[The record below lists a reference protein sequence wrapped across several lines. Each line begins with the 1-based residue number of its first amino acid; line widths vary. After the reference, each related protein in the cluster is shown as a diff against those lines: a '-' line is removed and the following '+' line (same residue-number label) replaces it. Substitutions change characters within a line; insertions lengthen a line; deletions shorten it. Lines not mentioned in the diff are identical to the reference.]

1 MCYRY
6 NVCSILHYHQ
16 FAFHRDR
23 AQWVQQGFRP
33 ANAQAGHVILSGKY
47 PPLLQATI
55 RARNPDA
62 VERCGHKLGLA
73 STLSLVDRRRV
84 NILYSDCP
92 PDLGTSTSFLQQKIQ
107 IIKRLIHRFS
117 SALFNSLN
125 LGNFIL

>member
-6 NVCSILHYHQ
+6 DVCSILHYHQ

-33 ANAQAGHVILSGKY
+33 ANAQAGHIILSGKY

-92 PDLGTSTSFLQQKIQ
+92 PDGGSTSILQLKIE
-107 IIKRLIHRFS
+107 IIKSLIHRFS

-125 LGNFIL
+125 LVNFIL

>member
-1 MCYRY
+1 MFHPPLPPVRLPSGPGE
-6 NVCSILHYHQ
+6 VGAAGVQTSQRSGRTHYLEWKISSPSQ
-16 FAFHRDR
+16 I
-23 AQWVQQGFRP
+23 
-33 ANAQAGHVILSGKY
+33 NL
-47 PPLLQATI
+47 PLLQATI

-73 STLSLVDRRRV
+73 STLSPVDRRRV

-92 PDLGTSTSFLQQKIQ
+92 PDGGSTSILQQKIK

>member
-1 MCYRY
+1 M
-6 NVCSILHYHQ
+6 
-16 FAFHRDR
+16 
-23 AQWVQQGFRP
+23 
-33 ANAQAGHVILSGKY
+33 
-47 PPLLQATI
+47 TI

-92 PDLGTSTSFLQQKIQ
+92 PDGGSTSILHQKME
-107 IIKRLIHRFS
+107 IIKRLIHRLS

>member
-1 MCYRY
+1 M
-6 NVCSILHYHQ
+6 
-16 FAFHRDR
+16 
-23 AQWVQQGFRP
+23 
-33 ANAQAGHVILSGKY
+33 
-47 PPLLQATI
+47 QATI
-55 RARNPDA
+55 RARNPSA

-73 STLSLVDRRRV
+73 STLSPVDRRRV

-92 PDLGTSTSFLQQKIQ
+92 PDEGSTSILHQKIE